1 MPESKETCNMPKRN
15 VKNHVKLTVES
26 KYQGKYVA
34 FSSSEDKKVIASGRD
49 AGAVIEKARKKG
61 VDTPAI
67 VFVPKEDVTYIY

>member
-1 MPESKETCNMPKRN
+1 MPKKN
-15 VKNHVKLTVES
+15 DKNHLKLTVES

-34 FSSSEDKKVIASGRD
+34 FSPSEGKKVIASGRN
-49 AGAVIEKARKKG
+49 AGTVIEKARKKG

>member
-1 MPESKETCNMPKRN
+1 MPKKN
-15 VKNHVKLTVES
+15 VKNHLKLTVEP

-34 FSSSEDKKVIASGRD
+34 FSTSEGNKVIASGRD
-49 AGAVIEKARKKG
+49 AGTVIEKARKNG

>member
-1 MPESKETCNMPKRN
+1 MPKKTA
-15 VKNHVKLTVES
+15 KNHLNLIVES

-34 FSSSEDKKVIASGRD
+34 FSPSEGKKVIASSRN
-49 AGAVIEKARKKG
+49 AGTVIEKARKKG

>member
-1 MPESKETCNMPKRN
+1 MPKKN
-15 VKNHVKLTVES
+15 VKNHLKLTVES

-34 FSSSEDKKVIASGRD
+34 YSSSDGKKVIASGRN
-49 AGAVIEKARKKG
+49 AGNVIEKARKKG

>member
-1 MPESKETCNMPKRN
+1 MPKKV
-15 VKNHVKLTVES
+15 VKKHLKLTVES

-49 AGAVIEKARKKG
+49 AGTVIEKARKKG

-67 VFVPKEDVTYIY
+67 VFVHKEDVTYIY